1 MDLRKLNIAKAG
13 EYLEQLDELPEKDEL
28 PKWKKSARKKVE
40 PWLAALLQ
48 SEHLSLL
55 LGSGSS
61 IAAALASGTAAQG
74 MSQVSFGLPLE
85 SRVLEEATR
94 RARLAGRGGANIEDQ
109 LSVALALQEG
119 LSIAG
124 QTADAGEWRTRI
136 DELLTQFLKSILESE
151 RAIKTASDQTG
162 MELLASLILSCAS
175 RTTSRERLHILT
187 TNYDRFI
194 ERVADMTGLHLID
207 RFVGSLEPVFRAS
220 RLRLDMHYS
229 PPGIRGEPRLL
240 EGVCHIS
247 KVHGSLDW
255 VSLGDSIVR
264 EPIAFGAAVDHPS
277 IPRSPIGTVMI
288 YPNAAKDRETAGYPF
303 AELFRD
309 MSAQLCQPN
318 STLVTYGY
326 GFGDEHINR
335 VIADMLTLPST
346 HICIASYGDPQ
357 HKSDPHGRVREF
369 FERVARPQQFTLLLG
384 PHFADLETLVGNY
397 LPTPA
402 LDPISFRR
410 ARLEKNR
417 GYVAD
422 DSDEAGAVGD
432 DE

>member
-1 MDLRKLNIAKAG
+1 MDLKKLNIAKAG
-13 EYLEQLDELPEKDEL
+13 EYLEQIEALPVGDDL
-28 PKWKKSARKKVE
+28 LKWQKFARKKIE
-40 PWLAALLQ
+40 PWLSALLQ

-61 IAAALASGTAAQG
+61 IAAAYASGTTAQG
-74 MSQVSFGLPLE
+74 MSEVGFGLPLE
-85 SRVLEEATR
+85 SRVLDEATR
-94 RARLAGRGGANIEDQ
+94 RAQKAGRGTANIEDQ
-109 LSVALALQEG
+109 LTVALSLQEG
-119 LSIAG
+119 MAIAG
-124 QTADAGEWRTRI
+124 QTKEADDWRMSI
-136 DELLTQFLKSILESE
+136 DRVLTQFLQSILASE
-151 RAIKTASDQTG
+151 RAMKAASDQKG
-162 MELLASLILSCAS
+162 MDLLASLILSCAS

-194 ERVADMTGLHLID
+194 ERVADTTGLHLID
-207 RFVGSLEPVFRAS
+207 RFVGALEPVFRAS

-255 VSLGDSIVR
+255 VVRNDSIVR
-264 EPIAFGAAVDHPS
+264 EPIAFGADADHPS
-277 IPRSPIGTVMI
+277 IPKSPLGTVMI

-318 STLVTYGY
+318 STLVSYGY

-346 HICIASYGDPQ
+346 HICIVSYGDAAN
-357 HKSDPHGRVREF
+357 KSDPHGRVREF

-384 PHFADLETLVGNY
+384 PHFADLGTLVANY
-397 LPTPA
+397 LPSPA

-410 ARLEKNR
+410 ARLEKSR
-417 GYVAD
+417 GYGATD
-422 DSDEAGAVGD
+422 EEAGDNEG
-432 DE
+432 EE

>member
-1 MDLRKLNIAKAG
+1 MDLKKLNIAKAG
-13 EYLEQLDELPEKDEL
+13 EYLEQIEVLPSGDELF
-28 PKWKKSARKKVE
+28 KWQKFARKKIE
-40 PWLAALLQ
+40 PWLSALLQ

-61 IAAALASGTAAQG
+61 IAAAYASGTTAQG

-85 SRVLEEATR
+85 GRVLEEATR
-94 RARLAGRGGANIEDQ
+94 RAQKAGRGTANIEDQ
-109 LSVALALQEG
+109 LTVALSLQEG
-119 LSIAG
+119 LAIAG
-124 QTADAGEWRTRI
+124 QTKEADEWRMSI
-136 DELLTQFLKSILESE
+136 DGVLTQFLQSILASE
-151 RAIKTASDQTG
+151 RAMKTATDQKG
-162 MELLASLILSCAS
+162 MDLLASLILSCAS

-194 ERVADMTGLHLID
+194 ERIADTTGLHLID
-207 RFVGSLEPVFRAS
+207 RFVGSIEPVFRAS

-229 PPGIRGEPRLL
+229 PPGMRGEPRLL
-240 EGVCHIS
+240 EGVCHLS

-255 VSLGDSIVR
+255 VVRKDNIVR
-264 EPIAFGAAVDHPS
+264 EPIAFGAEAGHPS
-277 IPRSPIGTVMI
+277 IPKSPLGTVMI

-318 STLVTYGY
+318 STLVSYGY

-335 VIADMLTLPST
+335 VMADMLTLPST
-346 HICIASYGDPQ
+346 HICIVSYGDPVN
-357 HKSDPHGRVREF
+357 KSDPHGRVRQF
-369 FERVARPQQFTLLLG
+369 FEKVARPQQFTLLLG
-384 PHFADLETLVGNY
+384 PHFADLETLVMNY
-397 LPTPA
+397 LPNPA

-417 GYVAD
+417 GYVVTDEEA
-422 DSDEAGAVGD
+422 SDNGD